1 MMPSHNYQPIQIDIH
16 QALIPHIPV
25 APDLLLAEAILVMS
39 RARGQSCT
47 RVQSEN
53 KSKVITLQ
61 EEPSSCVLIVE
72 ENGYLVGILT
82 EYDFVK
88 FAAQQLD
95 LTQVTVG
102 EVMTSSPIVLQYK
115 DLTDL
120 FFAYN
125 LMRRHNIR
133 HLPVVDDLNHPLGV
147 VSMSS
152 LRQTLNLT
160 YFLRFRRI
168 SEVMNYTPIV
178 VTPDLKIINVAQ
190 MMERHH
196 ISSVIVIDHQSVGL
210 YPIGI
215 VTERDIVQLQ
225 SLGLDLQTLT
235 VVDIMS
241 TPLFCLSPE
250 TSLAE
255 AQLQMEMRRIRRIPI
270 IDSQGEL
277 VGILS
282 QSNLTQVLDPMEVYG
297 IVEILH
303 HRVSQLE
310 LARLQLL
317 QSQENNLTKGLQC
330 NEFELYY
337 QPQYNLNPTGD
348 LHGAEA
354 LLRWKH
360 PNRGYI
366 SPNEFLP
373 LAESTGF
380 IVQLGEWVL
389 RQSCLQMVSWK
400 QQESATFVPPESL
413 SVNVSSS
420 QLDADDFVEMFER
433 ILTETGC
440 RAEWITIELTESTL
454 VNDVGATVSI
464 FQRLHQLGSKIAI
477 DDFGSGYASL
487 GYVQHFPF
495 DILKI
500 DRDFIQ
506 GIDLHSKTAMIASSI
521 IQMAHRLEL
530 CVIAEGVETEAER
543 DFLVRCN
550 CDVAQGFLYG
560 RPEPPADVI
569 RHFVRSSQVA

>member
-1 MMPSHNYQPIQIDIH
+1 MSLHHYQPIEIDIH
-16 QALIPHIPV
+16 QALVPHIPV
-25 APDLLLAEAILVMS
+25 APDLSLIEASLMMS
-39 RARGQSCT
+39 RARGQSCK
-47 RVQSEN
+47 RVQAGNASN
-53 KSKVITLQ
+53 VMTIQ
-61 EEPSSCVLIVE
+61 DEPSSCVLVVE
-72 ENGYLVGILT
+72 DADRLVGILT
-82 EYDFVK
+82 EHDFVK
-88 FAAQQLD
+88 FAAKQLD
-95 LTQVTVG
+95 LTKITVG
-102 EVMTSSPIVLQYK
+102 DVMTVNPIVLK
-115 DLTDL
+115 HEDLTDL

-125 LMRRHNIR
+125 LMRRHHIR
-133 HLPVVDDLNHPLGV
+133 HLPVIDDQNRPLGV

-168 SEVMNYTPIV
+168 AEVMNYTPIV
-178 VTPDLKIINVAQ
+178 ATPETKVINIAQ
-190 MMERHH
+190 MMERHQ
-196 ISSVIVIDHQSVGL
+196 ISSVIVIDDRSVGL
-210 YPIGI
+210 YPIGL

-225 SLGLDLQTLT
+225 SLGLDLTTLT
-235 VVDIMS
+235 ASEVMS

-255 AQLQMEMRRIRRIPI
+255 AQLQMEARRIRRIPI
-270 IDSQGEL
+270 IDSEGEL

-282 QSNLTQVLDPMEVYG
+282 QSNLAQILDPMEVYG

-317 QSQENNLTKGLQC
+317 QNQEDNLAKGLRF

-337 QPQYNLNPTGD
+337 QPQYNLNESGD
-348 LHGAEA
+348 LHGLEA
-354 LLRWKH
+354 LIRWKH
-360 PNRGYI
+360 PHRGYI

-380 IVQLGEWVL
+380 IIKLGEWVI
-389 RQSCLQMVSWK
+389 RQACLQIVSWK
-400 QQESATFVPPESL
+400 QQESTAFIPPSYL

-420 QLDADDFVEMFER
+420 QLDADDFVAMFEQ
-433 ILTETGC
+433 ILAETGC
-440 RAEWITIELTESTL
+440 RAEWIAIELTESTL
-454 VNDVGATVSI
+454 VSDVGTTVSI
-464 FQRLHQLGSKIAI
+464 FQHLRQLGTRVAI

-487 GYVQHFPF
+487 GYVQNFPF

-506 GIDLHSKTAMIASSI
+506 GIDLNTKTATIASSI

-543 DFLVRCN
+543 DFLIQCN

-560 RPEPPADVI
+560 KPEPPQDVI
-569 RHFVRSSQVA
+569 RHFSRSSQVA

>member
-1 MMPSHNYQPIQIDIH
+1 MSLHHYQPTEIDIH

-25 APDLLLAEAILVMS
+25 APDLLLAEAILMMS
-39 RARGQSCT
+39 QARGQSCT

-53 KSKVITLQ
+53 KSKIITLQ

-72 ENGYLVGILT
+72 ENSYLVGILT

-95 LTQVTVG
+95 LTKVTVG
-102 EVMTSSPIVLQYK
+102 DVMTSTPIVLQYK

-125 LMRRHNIR
+125 LMRRHSIR
-133 HLPVVDDLNHPLGV
+133 HLPVVDELNRPVGV

-160 YFLRFRRI
+160 YFLRVRRI
-168 SEVMNYTPIV
+168 AEVMNYTPIV
-178 VTPDLKIINVAQ
+178 VTPDSTVINVAQ
-190 MMERHH
+190 MMERHQ
-196 ISSVIVIDHQSVGL
+196 ISSVIVIDDQSDGI
-210 YPIGI
+210 YPVGI

-235 VVDIMS
+235 VVDVMS

-250 TSLAE
+250 ISLAE
-255 AQLQMEMRRIRRIPI
+255 AQLQMEARRIRRIPI

-282 QSNLTQVLDPMEVYG
+282 QSNLVQVLDPMEVYG

-310 LARLQLL
+310 LSRLQLL
-317 QSQENNLTKGLQC
+317 QSQENNLAKGLRH

-337 QPQYNLNPTGD
+337 QPQYNLNEAGD
-348 LHGAEA
+348 LHGLEA
-354 LLRWKH
+354 LIRWKH
-360 PNRGYI
+360 PHRGYI

-373 LAESTGF
+373 IAESTGF
-380 IVQLGEWVL
+380 IVQLGEWVI
-389 RQSCLQMVSWK
+389 RQACLQMVSWK
-400 QQESATFVPPESL
+400 QQKSATFMPPNYL

-420 QLDADDFVEMFER
+420 QLDANNFVEVFEQV
-433 ILTETGC
+433 LAETGC
-440 RAEWITIELTESTL
+440 QAEWIAIELTESML
-454 VNDVGATVSI
+454 VSDMGATVSI
-464 FQRLHQLGSKIAI
+464 FQRLRQLGTRVAI

-506 GIDLHSKTAMIASSI
+506 GIDLHSKTATIASSI

-560 RPEPPADVI
+560 KPEPPADVV
-569 RHFVRSSQVA
+569 RHFLRSSQVA

>member
-1 MMPSHNYQPIQIDIH
+1 MSLHHYQPIGIDIY
-16 QALIPHIPV
+16 QALVPHIPV
-25 APDLLLAEAILVMS
+25 SPDLLLAEATLIMGK
-39 RARGQSCT
+39 ARGQSCT
-47 RVQSEN
+47 RVQAEYSSN
-53 KSKVITLQ
+53 LITLS
-61 EEPSSCVLIVE
+61 EEASSCVLVVE
-72 ENGYLVGILT
+72 ENGYLIGVLT
-82 EYDFVK
+82 EHDFVK
-88 FAAQQLD
+88 FAAQQLN
-95 LTQVTVG
+95 LYEVTVG
-102 EVMTSSPIVLQYK
+102 DVMTANPIVLKYE

-133 HLPVVDDLNHPLGV
+133 HLPVVDSQNHPLGV

-152 LRQTLNLT
+152 LRQALNLT

-168 SEVMNYTPIV
+168 AEVMNYTPIV
-178 VTPDLKIINVAQ
+178 VPPNTDIIEVAQ

-196 ISSVIVIDHQSVGL
+196 ISSILVVDDRTVGL
-210 YPIGI
+210 YPIGL

-225 SLGLDLQTLT
+225 SLGLDFTCLK
-235 VVDIMS
+235 VSDVMS

-255 AQLQMEMRRIRRIPI
+255 AQLQMESRRIRRIPI
-270 IDSQGEL
+270 VDSEGEL

-282 QSNLTQVLDPMEVYG
+282 QSNLAQVLDPMEVYG

-317 QSQENNLTKGLQC
+317 QTQENNLIKGLQH

-337 QPQYNLNPTGD
+337 QPQYNLDSAGE
-348 LHGAEA
+348 LHGLEA
-354 LLRWKH
+354 LIRWKH
-360 PNRGYI
+360 PHRGYI

-380 IVQLGEWVL
+380 ILKLGEWVI
-389 RQSCLQMVSWK
+389 RQACLQMVSWK
-400 QQESATFVPPESL
+400 QQESAVFVPPSCL

-420 QLDADDFVEMFER
+420 QLDVDDFVAMFER

-440 RAEWITIELTESTL
+440 RAEWIVIELTESTL
-454 VNDVGATVSI
+454 VSDVGTTVSI
-464 FQRLHQLGSKIAI
+464 FQRLRQLGTRIAI

-506 GIDLHSKTAMIASSI
+506 GIDLNTKTATIASSM

-543 DFLVRCN
+543 DFLQQCN
-550 CDVAQGFLYG
+550 CDVVQGFLYG
-560 RPEPPADVI
+560 RPEPAQDVI
-569 RHFVRSSQVA
+569 RHFSRSSQVA

>member
-1 MMPSHNYQPIQIDIH
+1 MSPHNYQPIEIDIH
-16 QALIPHIPV
+16 QALIPHISV
-25 APDLLLAEAILVMS
+25 TPDLLLAEATLIMS

-47 RVQSEN
+47 RIQAEN
-53 KSKVITLQ
+53 ISKIITLQ
-61 EEPSSCVLIVE
+61 DEPSSCVLIVE
-72 ENGYLVGILT
+72 EKGYLVGILT
-82 EYDFVK
+82 EHDFVR

-95 LTQVTVG
+95 LTEATVG
-102 EVMTSSPIVLQYK
+102 DVMTSNPIVLK
-115 DLTDL
+115 HEELTDL

-133 HLPVVDDLNHPLGV
+133 HLPVIDDLNRPVGV

-178 VTPDLKIINVAQ
+178 VTPDIKIINAAQ
-190 MMERHH
+190 MMERHQV
-196 ISSVIVIDHQSVGL
+196 SSVIVIDDQSVGL
-210 YPIGI
+210 YPIGL

-235 VVDIMS
+235 VVDVMS

-255 AQLQMEMRRIRRIPI
+255 AQLQMEARRIRRIPI
-270 IDSQGEL
+270 IDQEGEL

-282 QSNLTQVLDPMEVYG
+282 QSNLAQILDPMEVYG

-317 QSQENNLTKGLQC
+317 QNQENNLAKGLRF

-337 QPQYNLNPTGD
+337 QPQYNLNKAGD
-348 LHGAEA
+348 LHGLEA
-354 LLRWKH
+354 LIRWKH
-360 PNRGYI
+360 PHRGYI
-366 SPNEFLP
+366 LPNEFLP

-380 IVQLGEWVL
+380 IIKLGEWII
-389 RQSCLQMVSWK
+389 RQACLQMVSWK
-400 QQESATFVPPESL
+400 QQESATFVPPNYL
-413 SVNVSSS
+413 SINVSSS
-420 QLDADDFVEMFER
+420 QLDVDDFVNTFEKV
-433 ILTETGC
+433 LAETGC
-440 RAEWITIELTESTL
+440 RAEWIAIELTESTL
-454 VNDVGATVSI
+454 VSDVGATVSI
-464 FQRLHQLGSKIAI
+464 FQRLRQLGTRVAI

-506 GIDLHSKTAMIASSI
+506 GIDLHTKTATIASSI

-543 DFLVRCN
+543 DFLMQCN

-560 RPEPPADVI
+560 KPEPPEDVI
-569 RHFVRSSQVA
+569 RHFLHSSQVA